1 LRIALDINK
10 ISLYSQSDI
19 NTFSTTDAM
28 PYRRLPNTDSA
39 RIRAMKKALGKGREV
54 PPFKMPFSQKNL
66 VKLQGFLPQF
76 EHTIGLQRQTM
87 SSQSNKSS
95 EYQEIAR
102 KARLYIAHFL
112 RVMNMAIQR
121 GELPPETRT
130 YYGIATDD
138 ATIPPL
144 TSDNEL
150 VTWGKR
156 IIDGEDFRKKKGLT
170 PISNPSIAVVKV
182 WYDQFLD
189 AHRFHKTLSRK
200 STEYA
205 GRTAEMRKEADELI
219 LNIWNEVEGSLGDM
233 PDEERRDEAETYGLV
248 YVFRKNEIVR

>member
-1 LRIALDINK
+1 
-10 ISLYSQSDI
+10 
-19 NTFSTTDAM
+19 
-28 PYRRLPNTDSA
+28 
-39 RIRAMKKALGKGREV
+39 
-54 PPFKMPFSQKNL
+54 MPFSQKNL

-95 EYQEIAR
+95 EYQEAIR

-112 RVMNMAIQR
+112 RVMNMAIFR
-121 GELPPETRT
+121 GELPAETRT
-130 YYGIATDD
+130 YYGIPADD

-144 TSDNEL
+144 TTDNEL

-170 PISNPSIAVVKV
+170 PVTNPSIAVVKV

-205 GRTAEMRKEADELI
+205 VRTAEMRQEADELI
-219 LNIWNEVEGSLGDM
+219 VNIWNEVEGSLNGM
-233 PDEERRDEAETYGLV
+233 PDEEKRGEAEKYGLV
-248 YVFRKNEIVR
+248 YVFRKNELVR

>member
-1 LRIALDINK
+1 
-10 ISLYSQSDI
+10 
-19 NTFSTTDAM
+19 M

-39 RIRAMKKALGKGREV
+39 RIRAMQKALERGREV
-54 PPFKMPFSQKNL
+54 PPFRMPFSQKNL

-95 EYQEIAR
+95 EYQEITR
-102 KARLYIAHFL
+102 KARLYTAHFL
-112 RVMNMAIQR
+112 RVMNMAIYR
-121 GELPPETRT
+121 GELPQETRT
-130 YYGIATDD
+130 YYGIAAED
-138 ATIPPL
+138 ATIPAM
-144 TSDNEL
+144 TTDNEL

-170 PISNPSIAVVKV
+170 PITNPSIAVVKV

-189 AHRFHKTLSRK
+189 SHRFHKTLNKK

-205 GRTAEMRKEADELI
+205 GRTAEMRKEADGLI
-219 LNIWNEVEGSLGDM
+219 LDIWNEVEGSLANM
-233 PDEERRDEAETYGLV
+233 PDEVRRSEAEKYGLV